1 MTEKRRETLRLEVID
16 NPAGAERNGAGT
28 RIVGEGRST
37 RRIGILS
44 FSSPGH
50 YYPLTAL
57 GRQLQSRGH
66 GVVYFQVADLE
77 PPIRA
82 AGLRFRQIGGED
94 FPPGSI
100 RARDE
105 ELGKLNGPAA
115 LRCALRGIRLK
126 SMMLFRDAPAAIR
139 DEGIDAL
146 LIDQLELAGGTVAE
160 HLGLPFVS
168 VAAALPVNLDPSVP
182 PVNLPWS
189 HRAGI
194 GARLRNRLGNAAC
207 EGTFS
212 GVLRTINRQRR
223 AWGLPAARGM
233 NGTFSGL
240 AQVAQLPVAL
250 ELPGRGLP
258 RGFHHTGPWT
268 DPEARAPVD
277 FPWSRLD
284 RSRPLVYVSMG
295 TLQNGILRT
304 FRIIA
309 EACVGSD
316 LQLVISLGG
325 GQDPALLS
333 DLPGD
338 PIVVGYA
345 PQLELIRHASLTI
358 SHGGLNTTLES
369 LAQGVPVVVLPVA
382 YDQPGVGVR
391 AGWSGVGQSIPVGRL
406 TVDRLR
412 HAVHTVLTD
421 PSYRERAGRV
431 RSSIEAADGL
441 NRAADLIEGAF
452 GTGRRAWPTRESRRI
467 AFAEPS

>member
-1 MTEKRRETLRLEVID
+1 M
-16 NPAGAERNGAGT
+16 
-28 RIVGEGRST
+28 

-57 GRQLQSRGH
+57 GRRLQSRGH
-66 GVVYFQVADLE
+66 EVVYFQVADLE

-82 AGLRFRQIGGED
+82 AGLEFRQIGRDD
-94 FPPGSI
+94 FPPGSL
-100 RARDE
+100 RTRDE
-105 ELGKLNGPAA
+105 QLAQLQGPAA
-115 LRCALRGIRLK
+115 LRCVLGGIRLK
-126 SMMLFRDAPAAIR
+126 SMMLFRDAPVAIR
-139 DEGIDAL
+139 DEGIEAL
-146 LIDQLELAGGTVAE
+146 IIDQLELAGGTVAE

-168 VAAALPVNLDPSVP
+168 VAAALPINLDSSVP

-189 HRAGI
+189 HRADI

-207 EGTFS
+207 EWTFS

-223 AWGLPAARGM
+223 AWGLPEARGM

-250 ELPGRGLP
+250 ELPGRGVP

-277 FPWSRLD
+277 FPWSGLD
-284 RSRPLVYVSMG
+284 PSRPLVYVSMG

-325 GQDPALLS
+325 GLDPAQLK

-345 PQLELIRHASLTI
+345 PQLELIRRASLTI
-358 SHGGLNTTLES
+358 SHGGLNTILES
-369 LAQGVPVVVLPVA
+369 LAQGVPVVALPVA

-391 AGWSGVGQSIPVGRL
+391 VERSGVGRSIPVGRL

-412 HAVHTVLTD
+412 YAIHTVLTD
-421 PSYRERAGRV
+421 PTYRERAGRI
-431 RSSIEAADGL
+431 RSKIDAADGL
-441 NRAADLIEGAF
+441 NRAAEVIESALF
-452 GTGRRAWPTRESRRI
+452 SRTVRRASQQPM
-467 AFAEPS
+467 AGL